1 MRTTLAVSGGG
12 GGGKSQGLRSRVGK
26 MKRLL
31 WLKPPRSVEV
41 HLDTE
46 PGVWLTSF
54 QLLDTAGHCEVSCCR
69 ASHITYFTNN
79 VHFAV
84 VGSQLGESV

>member
-1 MRTTLAVSGGG
+1 MRTILAVSGGG

-31 WLKPPRSVEV
+31 WLKPSRSVEV

-54 QLLDTAGHCEVSCCR
+54 QLLDTAGQCEVSCCR
-69 ASHITYFTNN
+69 ASHVTSGFQPQQRHPVKLT
-79 VHFAV
+79 
-84 VGSQLGESV
+84 LPW